1 MITVTRK
8 KPTYES
14 GISKDGEPLLL
25 LPASKNAFEEIT
37 ALSEEYKEKNA
48 SEQVDEAYRLLAII
62 LNTNTAGLT
71 VTEAEVNEIDPM
83 TVAEIIKEYMNFMR
97 GIKSDPN

>member
-8 KPTYES
+8 KLTYES
-14 GISKDGEPLLL
+14 GISKDGKPLLL
-25 LPASKNAFEEIT
+25 LPASKNVFDEMV
-37 ALSEEYKEKNA
+37 ALSEEYKNKTANA
-48 SEQVDEAYRLLAII
+48 QVKEAYRLLAII

-71 VTEAEVNEIDPM
+71 VAENEVNEIDPM

-97 GIKSDPN
+97 GIKNDPN